1 MKALVRTAIWTQDCQ
16 ELMKNGFFDWS
27 YKKDDNVFEGAWH
40 DGNYDALDQTED
52 AQRSVYP
59 P

>member
-1 MKALVRTAIWTQDCQ
+1 MTIGLFQ
-16 ELMKNGFFDWS
+16 WS
-27 YKKDDNVFEGAWH
+27 YEKEDNVFGGAGH

-59 P
+59 PL